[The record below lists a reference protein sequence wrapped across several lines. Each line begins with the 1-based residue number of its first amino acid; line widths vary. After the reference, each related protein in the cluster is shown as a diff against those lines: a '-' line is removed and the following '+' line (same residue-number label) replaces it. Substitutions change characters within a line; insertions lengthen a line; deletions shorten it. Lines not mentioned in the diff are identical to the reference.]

1 MSLMLKSLLGSKSI
15 WIVILVL
22 STIGYAYYK
31 YDNLLDIIEDKD
43 KVIISKD
50 AIIKDLEKT
59 ITIEKIT
66 NSTNKASIETL
77 KKELSIQNN
86 KVRELEVDNNN
97 NINKIIEEHKK
108 EKPSTKVTIKKETVK
123 EDKPKFTK
131 YKGIKYEDL

>member
-22 STIGYAYYK
+22 STIGHAYYK

-97 NINKIIEEHKK
+97 INKIIEEHKK

>member
-50 AIIKDLEKT
+50 VVIKDLEKT

-97 NINKIIEEHKK
+97 INKIIEEHKK

>member
-15 WIVILVL
+15 WIIILVL

-86 KVRELEVDNNN
+86 KVRELEVDNI

>member
-59 ITIEKIT
+59 ITIEKIA
-66 NSTNKASIETL
+66 NSTNKASIKKL

-86 KVRELEVDNNN
+86 KVRELEVDNN

>member
-50 AIIKDLEKT
+50 AFIKDLEKT

-97 NINKIIEEHKK
+97 INKIIEEHKK

>member
-66 NSTNKASIETL
+66 NSTNKA
-77 KKELSIQNN
+77 
-86 KVRELEVDNNN
+86 
-97 NINKIIEEHKK
+97 II
-108 EKPSTKVTIKKETVK
+108 
-123 EDKPKFTK
+123 
-131 YKGIKYEDL
+131 

>member
-66 NSTNKASIETL
+66 NSNNKASIETL

-86 KVRELEVDNNN
+86 KVRELEVDNN

>member
-59 ITIEKIT
+59 ITIEKIA

-86 KVRELEVDNNN
+86 KVRELEVDNI

>member
-59 ITIEKIT
+59 NTIEKIT

-86 KVRELEVDNNN
+86 KVRELEVDNN

>member
-86 KVRELEVDNNN
+86 KVRELEVDNI

-131 YKGIKYEDL
+131 YKGIKYGDL

>member
-1 MSLMLKSLLGSKSI
+1 MLKSLLGSKSI

-97 NINKIIEEHKK
+97 INKIIEEHKK

>member
-97 NINKIIEEHKK
+97 INKIIEEHKK
-108 EKPSTKVTIKKETVK
+108 EKPSTKVIIKKETVK

>member
-31 YDNLLDIIEDKD
+31 YDNLLDIIEDRD

-97 NINKIIEEHKK
+97 INKIIEEHKK

>member
-1 MSLMLKSLLGSKSI
+1 MSLILKSLLGSKSI

-86 KVRELEVDNNN
+86 KVRELEVDNI

>member
-59 ITIEKIT
+59 ITIEKIA

-97 NINKIIEEHKK
+97 INKIIEEHKK
-108 EKPSTKVTIKKETVK
+108 EKPSTKVTTELINTLVK
-123 EDKPKFTK
+123 
-131 YKGIKYEDL
+131 IMAQ

>member
-50 AIIKDLEKT
+50 AFIKDLEKT
-59 ITIEKIT
+59 ITIEKIA

-86 KVRELEVDNNN
+86 KVRELEVDNN

>member
-31 YDNLLDIIEDKD
+31 YDNLLDIIEAKD

-97 NINKIIEEHKK
+97 INKIIEEHKK

>member
-15 WIVILVL
+15 WIIILVL

-59 ITIEKIT
+59 ITIEKIA

-86 KVRELEVDNNN
+86 KVRELEVDNN

>member
-50 AIIKDLEKT
+50 VVIKDLEKT

-97 NINKIIEEHKK
+97 INKIIEEHKK
-108 EKPSTKVTIKKETVK
+108 EKPSIKVTIKKETVK

>member
-97 NINKIIEEHKK
+97 IYKIIEEHKK

>member
-50 AIIKDLEKT
+50 VVIKDLEKT

-97 NINKIIEEHKK
+97 IN
-108 EKPSTKVTIKKETVK
+108 PTR
-123 EDKPKFTK
+123 D
-131 YKGIKYEDL
+131 

>member
-50 AIIKDLEKT
+50 IFIKDLEKT
-59 ITIEKIT
+59 ITIEKIA

-86 KVRELEVDNNN
+86 KVRELEVDNN

>member
-15 WIVILVL
+15 WIIILVL
-22 STIGYAYYK
+22 STVGYAYYK

-97 NINKIIEEHKK
+97 INKIIEEHKK

>member
-50 AIIKDLEKT
+50 SVIKDLEKT

-97 NINKIIEEHKK
+97 INKIIEEHKK

>member
-1 MSLMLKSLLGSKSI
+1 MSLMLKSLMGSKSI

-97 NINKIIEEHKK
+97 INKIIEEHKK

>member
-1 MSLMLKSLLGSKSI
+1 MSLMLKSLLGNKSI

-59 ITIEKIT
+59 ITIEKIA

-86 KVRELEVDNNN
+86 KVRELEVDNN

>member
-59 ITIEKIT
+59 ITIEKIA

-86 KVRELEVDNNN
+86 KVRELEVDNN

>member
-1 MSLMLKSLLGSKSI
+1 MSLMLKSLLGNKSI

-97 NINKIIEEHKK
+97 INKIIEENKK
-108 EKPSTKVTIKKETVK
+108 EKPSTKFTIKKETVK